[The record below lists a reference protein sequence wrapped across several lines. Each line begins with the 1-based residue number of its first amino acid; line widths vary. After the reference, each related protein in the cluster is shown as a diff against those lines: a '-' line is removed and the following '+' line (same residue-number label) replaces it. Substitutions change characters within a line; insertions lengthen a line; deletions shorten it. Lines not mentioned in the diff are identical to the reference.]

1 MLLDKVSDHLFM
13 KGWTVMRLLYMIGAA
28 LLAAGVSV
36 GFGHFA
42 SAVES
47 TSVDA
52 TASLDAHEM
61 AAASP
66 AAGEKAAPQRY
77 GKGSTR
83 GGGGRGG
90 RGCGCG

>member
-1 MLLDKVSDHLFM
+1 M
-13 KGWTVMRLLYMIGAA
+13 KTSHIVGAA
-28 LLAAGVSV
+28 LLAAGVFV
-36 GFGHFA
+36 GSGQPA
-42 SAVES
+42 SAMES
-47 TSVDA
+47 TSADV

-61 AAASP
+61 AAASL

-77 GKGSTR
+77 GKGPTR